1 MKKILPIIL
10 CFTLIFSMTACD
22 KGGKDKKSGSGGGGG
37 TRTTNSDFIMPEAS
51 GATVYTSDDGAI
63 SLDASNVAEGYV
75 MVKYT
80 GTADKIQVQITNPA
94 GGEPYAYP
102 LPIGDYSALP
112 LTGGDGNY
120 QVDVLEHVTDDLY
133 SNGLSQPLDVTL
145 NDEFRPYLYPNQYV
159 NYTADSD
166 AVSIGKDLSGKS
178 SDDLDYVTNVY
189 NYVTEN
195 ITYDD
200 VKAADVSLNYIPDID
215 ETLSSG
221 KGICFDY
228 ASVMSAMLRSQSV
241 PTRLVVGYSGTA
253 YHAWISVY
261 IAEKGWVENIIEFD
275 GTSWSI
281 MDPTLAA
288 NNENDAVADYIG
300 NGSNYTELYSY

>member
-1 MKKILPIIL
+1 MKKILPLIL
-10 CFTLIFSMTACD
+10 CATLILSLCAC
-22 KGGKDKKSGSGGGGG
+22 GKDDSKSDKKSSGGS
-37 TRTTNSDFIMPEAS
+37 RTTNSSFIMPEAS
-51 GATVYTSDDGAI
+51 GTTVYNSEDGAI

-75 MVKYT
+75 MIKYS
-80 GTADKIQVQITNPA
+80 GSADKVQVQITNPA

-112 LTGGDGNY
+112 LTGDNGTY

-133 SNGLSQPLDVTL
+133 SNGLSQTIEVTL

-159 NYTADSD
+159 NYTSGSE
-166 AVSIGKDLSGKS
+166 AVTIGMDLSDDS
-178 SDDLDYVTNVY
+178 SDDLDFVTNVY

-200 VKAADVSLNYIPDID
+200 DKAANVSLNYIPDID
-215 ETLSSG
+215 ETISSG

-288 NNENDAVADYIG
+288 NNGNQAVADYVG